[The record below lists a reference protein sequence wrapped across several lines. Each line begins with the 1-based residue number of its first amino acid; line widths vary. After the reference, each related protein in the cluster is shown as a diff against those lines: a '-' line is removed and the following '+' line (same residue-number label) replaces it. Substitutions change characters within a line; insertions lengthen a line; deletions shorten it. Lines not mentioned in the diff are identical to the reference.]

1 MWGSGAAFSS
11 REGALPFGACGAKAR
26 PAGGAAA
33 LSPQQRPGYRIR
45 LLPGA
50 PRPRPRFSACRSG
63 HGPGRKRGYA
73 IEPGRSVYGSWGAL
87 RAPRHACG
95 DPPQSSGGK
104 TAGTCAPVHRIR
116 PWLRQRRA
124 ASANK
129 KAPNGSFVCFNC
141 YRIRLGTKCNA
152 SAEVKWYSVS
162 PYIP

>member
-1 MWGSGAAFSS
+1 MAPAAPKPALRAARRLCRRSS
-11 REGALPFGACGAKAR
+11 APGIVYGFCPVLRAPGHGFPLPVRA
-26 PAGGAAA
+26 
-33 LSPQQRPGYRIR
+33 
-45 LLPGA
+45 
-50 PRPRPRFSACRSG
+50 RPRPETEACHRAG
-63 HGPGRKRGYA
+63 QKRIRELGRTACPKACLRG
-73 IEPGRSVYGSWGAL
+73 S
-87 RAPRHACG
+87 
-95 DPPQSSGGK
+95 PQSSGGK

-162 PYIP
+162 PYSP

>member
-1 MWGSGAAFSS
+1 MWGIGAAFSL

-33 LSPQQRPGYRIR
+33 LPPQQRPGHRIR
-45 LLPGA
+45 LWPGA
-50 PRPRPRFSACRSG
+50 PRPRHGFPLPVRTRPRPETGVCHRAGQERIREF
-63 HGPGRKRGYA
+63 
-73 IEPGRSVYGSWGAL
+73 GAHCVPQGTP
-87 RAPRHACG
+87 AG

-124 ASANK
+124 ATANK

-162 PYIP
+162 PYSP

>member
-33 LSPQQRPGYRIR
+33 LPPQQR
-45 LLPGA
+45 
-50 PRPRPRFSACRSG
+50 
-63 HGPGRKRGYA
+63 
-73 IEPGRSVYGSWGAL
+73 
-87 RAPRHACG
+87 
-95 DPPQSSGGK
+95 
-104 TAGTCAPVHRIR
+104 PVHRIR

-124 ASANK
+124 ATANK
-129 KAPNGSFVCFNC
+129 KAPNGRFVCFLC

-162 PYIP
+162 PYSP

>member
-33 LSPQQRPGYRIR
+33 LPPAA
-45 LLPGA
+45 A
-50 PRPRPRFSACRSG
+50 PRVPYTAFARCSAAQATVFRCRSE

-73 IEPGRSVYGSWGAL
+73 IEPGRSVYGSLGRTACPKARL
-87 RAPRHACG
+87 RG
-95 DPPQSSGGK
+95 SPQSSGGFA
-104 TAGTCAPVHRIR
+104 AGTCAPVHRIR
-116 PWLRQRRA
+116 PWRRQRRA

-162 PYIP
+162 PYSP